1 MKTIGTLSGIA
12 VFSLMLLAPLRG
24 VAAPPPTGA
33 CCNIVTGC
41 CPPLG
46 NCQITTSQFCE
57 FGYQGDGTTCP
68 DCPATT
74 TTSTTLAPTTTTTST
89 TTTTTSTTSTTQPS
103 ATTTTLVPA
112 SICGDANHDLE
123 ITSTD
128 ALIALK
134 TSVQSA
140 SCPLESCDYNGSGE
154 VTATDALAILKV
166 AVGQPIVP
174 MCPIVI

>member
-1 MKTIGTLSGIA
+1 MKTIKNFAGLIA
-12 VFSLMLLAPLRG
+12 FIFIAAPG
-24 VAAPPPTGA
+24 FAAPPPMGA
-33 CCNIVTGC
+33 CCNIVAGC

-46 NCQITTSQFCE
+46 NCQITTSSFCE
-57 FGYQGDGTTCP
+57 FGYQGDGTVCP

-74 TTSTTLAPTTTTTST
+74 TTTTTSTTTLAPTTTTSTTTST
-89 TTTTTSTTSTTQPS
+89 TTTTTLGPGTTSTT
-103 ATTTTLVPA
+103 LVPV
-112 SICGDANHDLE
+112 SICGDANQDLE

-134 TSVQSA
+134 TAVSTA
-140 SCPLESCDYNGSGE
+140 SCPLERCDYNGSGE